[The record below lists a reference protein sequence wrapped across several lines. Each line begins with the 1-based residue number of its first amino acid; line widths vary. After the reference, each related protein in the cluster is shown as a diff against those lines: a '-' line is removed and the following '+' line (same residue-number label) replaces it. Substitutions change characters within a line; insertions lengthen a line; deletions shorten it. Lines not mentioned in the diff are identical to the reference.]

1 MYIDETNLKNDLK
14 QLETIFVNEIQ
25 LTLGDEFRSDN
36 LKEEKGNLILKK
48 QNSEEEIN
56 KIGKNLKSIENSIK
70 QNDFNLKKLENEKKK
85 YEKNIYVLKIRISKS
100 YYESKKQRQI
110 SEVLDDEIE
119 TLSKRLTEISTEIK
133 TLNQLTGN
141 ANLSKD
147 TILNL
152 IKINSG
158 YENAVYASLMYEL
171 DATIK
176 KSPKMWLKKNVH
188 SLLPIPNSLSNYVKG
203 PKELSPVLSQIGF
216 VENKEQA
223 LKNKKNSK

>member
-1 MYIDETNLKNDLK
+1 M
-14 QLETIFVNEIQ
+14 
-25 LTLGDEFRSDN
+25 R
-36 LKEEKGNLILKK
+36 
-48 QNSEEEIN
+48 
-56 KIGKNLKSIENSIK
+56 
-70 QNDFNLKKLENEKKK
+70 KK
-85 YEKNIYVLKIRISKS
+85 YEKNIYDLKIRISKS
-100 YYESKKQRQI
+100 YDESKKQRQI

-176 KSPKMWLKKNVH
+176 KSPKMWLKKMFIVYYQF
-188 SLLPIPNSLSNYVKG
+188 LILC
-203 PKELSPVLSQIGF
+203 QIM
-216 VENKEQA
+216 
-223 LKNKKNSK
+223 